1 MKRNRYSGI
10 SFLIAT
16 MLLLCQSRPAL
27 ACAACFGKSDSSMA
41 RGMNMG
47 IFALLAVIVSM
58 LIAISTFFVFIARRA
73 AKSAADEAQPQF
85 SNFTTQA

>member
-1 MKRNRYSGI
+1 MKRNRFNTFSI
-10 SFLIAT
+10 LVASV
-16 MLLLCQSRPAL
+16 LLLCQSRPVL

-47 IFALLAVIVSM
+47 IFALLAVIVSV
-58 LIAISTFFVFIARRA
+58 LIAISTFFVFVARRA
-73 AKSAADEAQPQF
+73 AKASAEEMQPQF

>member
-1 MKRNRYSGI
+1 MKRSRFSLVSI
-10 SFLIAT
+10 SSAILV
-16 MLLLCQSRPAL
+16 LLAQAQPVL

-47 IFALLAVIVSM
+47 IFALLFVIVGV
-58 LIAISTFFVFIARRA
+58 LIAISSFFIYIARRA
-73 AKSAADEAQPQF
+73 SRMPASEVQTQF

>member
-1 MKRNRYSGI
+1 MKRKRLSI
-10 SFLIAT
+10 LSVLTVFV
-16 MLLLCQSRPAL
+16 LLLCQSQPVL

-47 IFALLAVIVSM
+47 IFALLAVIVSV
-58 LIAISTFFVFIARRA
+58 LITIATFFVFIARRA
-73 AKSAADEAQPQF
+73 AKMPPAEMQPQF

>member
-1 MKRNRYSGI
+1 MKRNRFSVL
-10 SFLIAT
+10 SFLVAV

-47 IFALLAVIVSM
+47 IFALLAVIVSV
-58 LIAISTFFVFIARRA
+58 LIAISTFFVFVARRA
-73 AKSAADEAQPQF
+73 AKASADEMQSQF